1 MDVGFP
7 TWILYFSD
15 LFYPIFHIFHLSVC
29 SSFREMSL
37 TLSSNLSIK
46 FLLPFY
52 HYNFNFKGSFLGGS
66 QCFAPI
72 FKVASYS
79 YFLDAIS
86 SFVSLGINAYLG
98 EVLFSLHHSG
108 FLQVDFLPRA

>member
-1 MDVGFP
+1 
-7 TWILYFSD
+7 
-15 LFYPIFHIFHLSVC
+15 
-29 SSFREMSL
+29 MSL
-37 TLSSNLSIK
+37 TLSTNLSIK
-46 FLLPFY
+46 FLLLFY

-79 YFLDAIS
+79 CFLDAIS
-86 SFVSLGINAYLG
+86 SFVSLGINANLG

-108 FLQVDFLPRA
+108 FLQVDFLPRACFDLPLLEELFLRGHSWMSAY